1 MRKYPSIIKFVL
13 DDAIHEVDFLNTGFK
28 PTTTVLNYLRSLP
41 NHKGVKEGCAEGD
54 CGACTIVVASLNNRG
69 ALEYKSVAS
78 CLVFLPMVH
87 GKQLI
92 TVENL
97 AQKKDSEKIL
107 HPVQAALINNDG
119 SQCGYC
125 TPGIAMSLFALYKNH
140 EAPDK
145 ATITSGLTGNLCRCT
160 GYRPIIDAAFEM
172 FKTGNHDHFT
182 ENETNI
188 ISLLNQINSDKTSL
202 EIIAQEQ
209 HYLKPFTLIE
219 AINFRAQHPDALIIG
234 GSTDIALLQTKKRI
248 QLSKLLDLSAVDQ
261 LDFIVEDHSKLAIGP
276 GTSLEEL
283 HRYSK
288 QRIPYLHKMLEVFG
302 SLQIRNMATLGGN
315 IATASPISDM
325 LPVFLVLES
334 EIRLMKKEGMRDI
347 RLNDFIVDY
356 RKTAIENDEI
366 IVMISFKKPK
376 KTEIIKSYKI
386 SKRKDLD
393 ISSVSACFRLMI
405 KKDASIE
412 KAVIAY
418 GGVAAT
424 PKRATC
430 TEQFLSGKK
439 WTREHAEKASQI
451 LLEEFQ
457 PISDARSTADARRLM
472 TANLMMKFWNETKTD
487 VDSTI
492 PLDHE

>member
-188 ISLLNQINSDKTSL
+188 ISLLRSGMTTRCTYLFHPGGTFCRCQDSRGPPGGPSIPVQWAGIRWFFHFPSAAQGQWDDGLYYSL
-202 EIIAQEQ
+202 RTQ
-209 HYLKPFTLIE
+209 
-219 AINFRAQHPDALIIG
+219 
-234 GSTDIALLQTKKRI
+234 
-248 QLSKLLDLSAVDQ
+248 
-261 LDFIVEDHSKLAIGP
+261 
-276 GTSLEEL
+276 
-283 HRYSK
+283 
-288 QRIPYLHKMLEVFG
+288 
-302 SLQIRNMATLGGN
+302 
-315 IATASPISDM
+315 
-325 LPVFLVLES
+325 
-334 EIRLMKKEGMRDI
+334 
-347 RLNDFIVDY
+347 
-356 RKTAIENDEI
+356 
-366 IVMISFKKPK
+366 
-376 KTEIIKSYKI
+376 
-386 SKRKDLD
+386 
-393 ISSVSACFRLMI
+393 
-405 KKDASIE
+405 
-412 KAVIAY
+412 
-418 GGVAAT
+418 
-424 PKRATC
+424 
-430 TEQFLSGKK
+430 
-439 WTREHAEKASQI
+439 
-451 LLEEFQ
+451 
-457 PISDARSTADARRLM
+457 
-472 TANLMMKFWNETKTD
+472 
-487 VDSTI
+487 
-492 PLDHE
+492 